1 VRRSDRVTT
10 FDWGRSKFVVGK
22 AVMADP
28 KHTSV
33 FRTSFG
39 GEVRPLVRRCTAS
52 RIEVRGPG
60 QPFDAARMA
69 DPTDPSTDPSTE
81 LLRHEL
87 DADELAMASLVEA
100 VHWLRVAR
108 SPRA

>member
-1 VRRSDRVTT
+1 
-10 FDWGRSKFVVGK
+10 
-22 AVMADP
+22 MADP

-33 FRTSFG
+33 FRASFG
-39 GEVRPLVRRCTAS
+39 IEARPLVRRCTAG
-52 RIEVRGPG
+52 RFEVRGPG
-60 QPFDAARMA
+60 QRFDAAPVA
-69 DPTDPSTDPSTE
+69 DPAGPSTDPSTE

>member
-1 VRRSDRVTT
+1 M
-10 FDWGRSKFVVGK
+10 
-22 AVMADP
+22 AVP

-39 GEVRPLVRRCTAS
+39 GEARPLVRRCTAG
-52 RIEVRGPG
+52 R
-60 QPFDAARMA
+60 PFDAARVA
-69 DPTDPSTDPSTE
+69 DPMDASVDSLLDPSTE

-87 DADELAMASLVEA
+87 DADEFATASLVEA
-100 VHWLRVAR
+100 LHWLRVAR